1 MSLSLNEDLTML
13 AESAGALL
21 RAEAPVG
28 TIRRLREAGQGH
40 DPAIWRQMIDMGWPA
55 AALPEAYGGL
65 GFGYRGLGV
74 LMEEMGRTVT
84 AAPLFSSAFVA
95 APLILRGGSEAQK
108 ADLLPRLA
116 AGALGLSLAV
126 DETAH
131 HAPDRIAMMARAEGG
146 DYVLSGLK
154 LFVPDVATADGFI
167 VAARS
172 EGGAGLLLLRVDRDA
187 PGLEIEPLS
196 LVDERSHG
204 RLRFDAVQVPAQN
217 LIGTAETGAAILG
230 HALDI
235 ANIGLA
241 AELYGIARQA
251 HDLTVDY
258 LKQRKQ
264 FGVLIGSFQALQH
277 RASHMAAELEM
288 ALSSLRVALLA
299 IDEEDPRLPL
309 IASAVKVKLA
319 RVAHLVTAEAIQ
331 MHGGMGMTDEADIGF
346 YLKRARV
353 AQQLYGGRQY
363 HADRYARLKG
373 Y

>member
-1 MSLSLNEDLTML
+1 MSLILNDDLTML
-13 AESAGALL
+13 AESAAGFL

-28 TIRRLREAGQGH
+28 AIRRLREAGQGH
-40 DPAIWRQMIDMGWPA
+40 DPAVWRQMVDMGWPA

-74 LMEEMGRTVT
+74 LMEEMGRSLT
-84 AAPLFSSAFVA
+84 AAPLYTSAFVA

-116 AGALGLSLAV
+116 AGEQTLSLAV
-126 DETAH
+126 DETPQ
-131 HAPDRIAMMARAEGG
+131 HAPDRIAMVARPAG
-146 DYVLSGLK
+146 DGFVLSGRK
-154 LFVPDVATADGFI
+154 LFVPDVATADRFI
-167 VAARS
+167 VAARP
-172 EGGAGLLLLRVDRDA
+172 EGGDGLLLLLVERDA
-187 PGLEIEPLS
+187 PGLGIEPLS

-204 RLRFDAVQVPAQN
+204 RLVFDGVVATEV
-217 LIGTAETGAAILG
+217 IGTAAEGEAVLA
-230 HALDI
+230 HALAV

-288 ALSSLRVALLA
+288 ALSALRAALLA
-299 IDEEDPRLPL
+299 IDEGDPRLEL
-309 IASAVKVKLA
+309 IASAAKLKLS
-319 RVAHLVTAEAIQ
+319 RLAHLVTAEAIQ

-353 AQQLYGGRQY
+353 AQQLYGGRSY
-363 HADRYARLKG
+363 HADRYAALKG